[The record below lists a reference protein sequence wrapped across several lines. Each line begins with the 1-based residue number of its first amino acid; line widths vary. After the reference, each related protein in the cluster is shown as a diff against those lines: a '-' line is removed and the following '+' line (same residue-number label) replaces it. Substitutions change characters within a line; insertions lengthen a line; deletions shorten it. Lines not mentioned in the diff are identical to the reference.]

1 MRVLVNG
8 RFLGQRIT
16 GAQRYARELLM
27 AMDTLLAT
35 PTELARRFSFDVL
48 IPPGTTPGL
57 SLGAM
62 AIREVGRFRGQ
73 LWEQFALASYAGNDL
88 LLNLCNTAPLAAPQM
103 VSTILDA
110 SVYAVPEA
118 YSLPFRTWYRTLI
131 PALGRRSRR
140 VVTISQFSR
149 LELERYAGI
158 PSARITVI
166 PAGAEHILR
175 LPADT
180 GVIERLGLRPGGY
193 VLAVGSSSRHKN
205 AVGVAR
211 AAALL
216 ARTDVEV
223 VLAGGGNPR
232 IFAPEAAT
240 GGHPLR
246 RTGYVSDAELRA
258 LYQHAACFVFPS
270 FYEGFGLPPLE
281 AMTCGCPVVVSR
293 AASLPEVCGD
303 AAMYCNPHDPVDIAH
318 AIDEVIGN
326 PALQD
331 DLRHRGA
338 ERAAEFSWQD
348 AARTMLDLLDGLVTQ

>member
-1 MRVLVNG
+1 MNRVLING
-8 RFLGQRIT
+8 RFLGQRTT
-16 GAQRYARELLM
+16 GAQRYARELLQ
-27 AMDTLLAT
+27 AMDGLLAERT
-35 PTELARRFSFDVL
+35 GHDFSLTVL
-48 IPPGTTPGL
+48 TPPGTPR
-57 SLGAM
+57 SLPLAAM
-62 AIREVGRFRGQ
+62 AVQEIGNLQGH
-73 LWEQFALASYAGNDL
+73 LWEQVDLARYSRHHL
-88 LLNLCNTAPLAAPQM
+88 LLNLCNTAPIAGRRMIA
-103 VSTILDA
+103 TILDA

-118 YSLPFRTWYRTLI
+118 YSLSFRTWYRTLI

-140 VVTISQFSR
+140 VITISQFSR
-149 LELERYAGI
+149 SELERYARI
-158 PSARITVI
+158 PSDRISVI
-166 PAGAEHILR
+166 PAGAEHIIR

-180 GVIERLGLRPGGY
+180 GVIQHLGLRPGGY
-193 VLAVGSSSRHKN
+193 VLAVGSYSRHKN

-216 ARTDVEV
+216 ARTDIEV
-223 VLAGGGNPR
+223 ILAGGANPR
-232 IFAPEAAT
+232 IFAPETAT

-281 AMTCGCPVVVSR
+281 AMICGCPVVVSR

-303 AAMYCNPHDPVDIAH
+303 AAVYCNPHDPADIAR

-331 DLRHRGA
+331 DLRQRGA
-338 ERAAEFSWQD
+338 ERAAGFSWRG
-348 AARTMLDLLDGLVTQ
+348 AARTMLDLLGSLATP